1 MSTSLIRGGETGR
14 AIVADWETMVVV
26 GQIARA
32 HGNRGQVIVNPET
45 DFPDVRFQEGAV
57 LVALVGND
65 TREVRIAGVRFKSG
79 RPVIALDGVTT
90 IDAAESLAGVK
101 LMVPEAA
108 LSNLSPG
115 TYYQHDLVGCLVT
128 TVEGSLRWQSC

>member
-1 MSTSLIRGGETGR
+1 M
-14 AIVADWETMVVV
+14 

-128 TVEGSLRWQSC
+128 TVEGACVGRVAEIHGLVGAQRLIVRDGAVRLTCRW

>member
-32 HGNRGQVIVNPET
+32 HGNRGPVIVNPET

-101 LMVPEAA
+101 LMVPGGSTVKSIARDL
-108 LSNLSPG
+108 LSARSRGVPSD
-115 TYYQHDLVGCLVT
+115 YCR
-128 TVEGSLRWQSC
+128 GSLRWQSC